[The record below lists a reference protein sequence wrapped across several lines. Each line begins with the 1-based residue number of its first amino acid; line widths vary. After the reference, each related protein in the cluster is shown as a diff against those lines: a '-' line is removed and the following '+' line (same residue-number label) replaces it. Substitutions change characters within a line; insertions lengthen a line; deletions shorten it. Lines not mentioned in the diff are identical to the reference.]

1 MSTSQAQAEWR
12 ERLALSRRYWAS
24 GRGRALAT
32 AQAACLGPVLEPRR
46 DRHGLELSMGAS
58 LLSRMPAAGPA
69 HAIQWAPAR
78 TCAES
83 DATLICSPRALALP
97 DECLD
102 LTLLHHFLE
111 HCPDA
116 HQALVEAARVTRDS
130 GLMVIFGFHPLGL
143 ATLAY
148 RLGKK
153 RRHYPGNGSWYTPR
167 RLRDWLAFVDFE
179 IEGVDYCGFGPGRGG
194 VCHERR
200 ETLGRRHNVPLGT
213 SYMLRARRR
222 RRQAPVQRL
231 RFGLQPP
238 AAAGPMGVTRGQA
251 ASGQS
256 SPRAGRPDDAR
267 APDSG
272 VKNHPRHE
280 EYKR

>member
-1 MSTSQAQAEWR
+1 MSTSQAQAEWG
-12 ERLALSRRYWAS
+12 ERLALSRCYWAS
-24 GRGRALAT
+24 GRGRALIT
-32 AQAACLGPVLEPRR
+32 AQAACLGPVLEARR
-46 DRHGLELSMGAS
+46 DRHALELSMGAS
-58 LLSRMPAAGPA
+58 LLAHLSAAGPT
-69 HAIQWAPAR
+69 HAVQWAPAL
-78 TCAES
+78 AEAKS
-83 DATLICSPRALALP
+83 EATLVCPPRALALP

-116 HQALVEAARVTRDS
+116 HQALAEAARVTRDS
-130 GLMVIFGFHPLGL
+130 GLMVIFGFQPLGL
-143 ATLAY
+143 AALAY

-153 RRHYPGNGSWYTPR
+153 RRHYPGNGRWYTPG

-213 SYMLRARRR
+213 SYMIRARRR

-238 AAAGPMGVTRGQA
+238 AAAGPLGITRGQTAPGQRSLRARRPGEVRA
-251 ASGQS
+251 AD
-256 SPRAGRPDDAR
+256 AGAKTP
-267 APDSG
+267 SQ
-272 VKNHPRHE
+272 HE
-280 EYKR
+280 EHKR